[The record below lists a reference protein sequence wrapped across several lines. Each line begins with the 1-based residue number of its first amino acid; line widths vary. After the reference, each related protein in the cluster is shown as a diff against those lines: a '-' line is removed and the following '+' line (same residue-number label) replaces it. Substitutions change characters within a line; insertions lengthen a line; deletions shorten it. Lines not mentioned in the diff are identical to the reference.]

1 MSAKRFIA
9 FARSRDFMSS
19 AKIEFEEERLRDSC
33 DDTPETL
40 TAEMETAIRSVVR
53 SVGVNTF
60 YQIGSQI
67 APAIAAVVAIP
78 ILLRRLGPEAYGI
91 VTLFSTLLIYFTML
105 DLGLGRAATRFIA
118 QSFEAGRQEDV
129 RRYFWSS
136 MFLLIGAGIVVSVGS
151 VFFVPTLVSNYLK
164 ISPEY
169 SRAATQSFYL
179 IAMVVPLVTLTAG
192 LRGFLEAVGRFPF
205 LSMVTACCGVALYF
219 LPVVAVVAGGSLRSV
234 AASYVAV
241 RLAMGL
247 AFAFGCFRL
256 KERPSLRPAFDSGAM
271 KKMVSFGGWLSISNV
286 IGTAMV
292 YGDRFLLGA
301 CVGMV
306 AVASYSMPLDVIGR
320 MQILITSFCAVLFP
334 LLSRMDGSGSA
345 HFQTVYRSAA
355 AIALSLITPLTVS
368 LVLLSPILMKFWLRA
383 RNTPDAVFA
392 AQVFLAGSVVQA
404 MGAISFTAL
413 HARGRSDLAAWV
425 HMAEFPIYCAAF
437 YWAASCYGVRGAALV
452 WLGRMVVDFVCM
464 VLLLRLQN
472 KDTGGGVIA
481 SELAAALTCIGV
493 LAIIALPRFSAFI
506 TAAAIC
512 ILTWVWT
519 WRALLDS
526 SMRGQLVRA
535 TGSMGKMFSGMTG
548 IGRDSE

>member
-1 MSAKRFIA
+1 
-9 FARSRDFMSS
+9 
-19 AKIEFEEERLRDSC
+19 
-33 DDTPETL
+33 
-40 TAEMETAIRSVVR
+40 
-53 SVGVNTF
+53 
-60 YQIGSQI
+60 
-67 APAIAAVVAIP
+67 
-78 ILLRRLGPEAYGI
+78 
-91 VTLFSTLLIYFTML
+91 
-105 DLGLGRAATRFIA
+105 
-118 QSFEAGRQEDV
+118 
-129 RRYFWSS
+129 
-136 MFLLIGAGIVVSVGS
+136 
-151 VFFVPTLVSNYLK
+151 
-164 ISPEY
+164 
-169 SRAATQSFYL
+169 
-179 IAMVVPLVTLTAG
+179 
-192 LRGFLEAVGRFPF
+192 
-205 LSMVTACCGVALYF
+205 
-219 LPVVAVVAGGSLRSV
+219 
-234 AASYVAV
+234 
-241 RLAMGL
+241 
-247 AFAFGCFRL
+247 
-256 KERPSLRPAFDSGAM
+256 
-271 KKMVSFGGWLSISNV
+271 
-286 IGTAMV
+286 
-292 YGDRFLLGA
+292 
-301 CVGMV
+301 
-306 AVASYSMPLDVIGR
+306 
-320 MQILITSFCAVLFP
+320 
-334 LLSRMDGSGSA
+334 MDGSGSA
-345 HFQTVYRSAA
+345 HFQTVYRTAA

-437 YWAASCYGVRGAALV
+437 YWAASYYGVRGAALV